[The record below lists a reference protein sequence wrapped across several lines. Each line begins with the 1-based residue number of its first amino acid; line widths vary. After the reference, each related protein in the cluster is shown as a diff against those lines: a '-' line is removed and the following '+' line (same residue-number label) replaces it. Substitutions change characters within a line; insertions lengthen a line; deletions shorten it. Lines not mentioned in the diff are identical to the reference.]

1 MTEEGP
7 RAAWARLLLPDEVAR
22 RRLRRAIMREARP
35 LLAARRD
42 GLLDAIST
50 WAATL
55 SPIAAA
61 ITLVFAGLALRQ
73 TRPTRMAED
82 TAPAPA
88 FEELVEPGRALPSA
102 FEGDSIPDLDA
113 VLTVIYESED
123 TR

>member
-1 MTEEGP
+1 MTEERP

-82 TAPAPA
+82 TAPA